1 MSDIELSLED
11 RIAQLEAE
19 AARAL
24 AEAEAKK
31 AEVEKLKADARQGV
45 KDQIKA
51 LMKQHGIDPLDFF
64 KMSELDVVRKGVANR
79 GWTAAD
85 IFPDQTATEKK
96 TRAKRGE
103 GKPRSKGEAKYR
115 NSIDPSQTWSGK
127 GRKPEWVNTYLAN
140 GGELE
145 NLRIEH

>member
-45 KDQIKA
+45 IEQIKA
-51 LMKQHGIDPLDFF
+51 QIKLHGLEVSDFF
-64 KMSELDVVRKGVANR
+64 PQAV
-79 GWTAAD
+79 
-85 IFPDQTATEKK
+85 TEKK
-96 TRAKRGE
+96 TRAKRGQSTQSR
-103 GKPRSKGEAKYR
+103 KPKGPAKYR
-115 NSIDPSQTWSGK
+115 NAIDPNQTWSGK

-140 GGELE
+140 GGDLE
-145 NLRIEH
+145 NLRIKEGE